1 MFFLREDTDLR
12 TFEDI
17 GQGGVKNQGKS
28 GDFLYRGPQLA
39 LNTLVIKGAIHKQMI
54 PHKKASSLKFL
65 EPERYLPQALASAAM
80 YDGKKGKRLF
90 SVRPLFIFG
99 HSSYVTPLRNV

>member
-54 PHKKASSLKFL
+54 P
-65 EPERYLPQALASAAM
+65 LASNFWSRKGTCPRHLLQPQCM
-80 YDGKKGKRLF
+80 MGKREKDCFQLGLSSF
-90 SVRPLFIFG
+90 SGI
-99 HSSYVTPLRNV
+99 HHTLRL